1 MLIACELCSNA
12 FVVVHNNFCHS
23 IGDLKFALCF
33 LLVDSFLLSGW
44 LVVCCW
50 LFIVGCLVVCC
61 WLVGLETEVW
71 RLSPGQ
77 MHCNFYRSIGDA
89 RFNQT
94 EVQQYFEGGVD
105 RDDTENGCH

>member
-1 MLIACELCSNA
+1 M
-12 FVVVHNNFCHS
+12 
-23 IGDLKFALCF
+23 F
-33 LLVDSFLLSGW
+33 LVGCLLLAGWLVGW
-44 LVVCCW
+44 LVVY
-50 LFIVGCLVVCC
+50 C

-94 EVQQYFEGGVD
+94 EVQQHFEGGVD
-105 RDDTENGCH
+105 RDDTEKGCH